1 MKNKKRK
8 IEVLV
13 LSDIHLGT
21 YGCHAKELLQYLKS
35 VNPKTVILNGDIID
49 IWQFSKHYWP
59 KSHMKVVKHLIG
71 WLSEKKKI
79 YYVPGNHDELFRK
92 FVDFKIDNFIIKNKV
107 VLELD
112 GKKAWFFHGDAF
124 DITMKHSR
132 WLAKLGAVGY
142 DILILINRLIN
153 YISIFL
159 GKGKISLSKKIKNSV
174 KSAVNFIDNFEQTVT
189 NIAIENKFNYV
200 VCGHIHQPIIK
211 NVHTKNGKV
220 TYLNSGDWIENLTSL
235 EYINKHWSLY
245 QYQAEDYQKESLTES
260 IEPLDLIDQS
270 SKEIFLRLMADINL
284 KS

>member
-1 MKNKKRK
+1 LKNKKRK

-189 NIAIENKFNYV
+189 NIAIENKLNYV